1 MSAPLSH
8 LVPPLS
14 PAVAP
19 GRTPPAALPARGEL
33 PPYTATLLGPR
44 RAELAR
50 ELRRRLLA
58 AGLTWPHWIDAR
70 PGRLQVI
77 LGDCSDPPL
86 GASAAA
92 LVAGHG
98 ELLLDGLAALG
109 LVGGVARLVLSAS
122 EPATVAALRALCAE
136 RAVEVVATPAV
147 YPASPEADVPGA
159 SGHAYTVTAAQL
171 AAIGALVRGASAP
184 QLCTLAGAVAHPQ
197 VVDLLAPL
205 TEPGTDLT
213 PASATPAARVA
224 DPAHGGVTPAALV
237 RRCGGARTSAWVA
250 VLGGALG
257 GVLWPADKPLPTGTS
272 LCLILPAA
280 HELVARLRRGEA
292 WRLRARNAC
301 LSCQACTDFCPVNQA
316 GVPLFPH
323 RLMRARAAMP
333 PPGDGAAAITTTA
346 SASTSASASASTSMD
361 DAAAIACTGCGV
373 CSVMCPADLLPGALV
388 KELGLAIA
396 GPPSGPGAPR
406 EPAPLPPRQ
415 SPADPPPPPLS
426 ERRLPLQLVLTRLG
440 LGSYSRPPC

>member
-1 MSAPLSH
+1 MSAPPSH
-8 LVPPLS
+8 LLPLS
-14 PAVAP
+14 TAGAA
-19 GRTPPAALPARGEL
+19 RTPPAALPERGEL
-33 PPYTATLLGPR
+33 PPYTATVLGAR

-50 ELRRRLLA
+50 ELRRRLIA
-58 AGLTWPHWIDAR
+58 AGLTWPQWIDAR

-92 LVAGHG
+92 LVARHG
-98 ELLLDGLAALG
+98 ELLLEGLAALG
-109 LVGGVARLVLSAS
+109 LISGVARLVLCAS

-136 RAVEVVATPAV
+136 RAVEVAATPPV
-147 YPASPEADVPGA
+147 YPSCPEADIPGA
-159 SGHAYTVTAAQL
+159 SGHAYTVPAAQL

-184 QLCTLAGAVAHPQ
+184 QLCTLAGAVEHPQ
-197 VVDLLAPL
+197 VVDLPAPGGRAPTRAASAAPVPEPLPGSAPL
-205 TEPGTDLT
+205 LANPSPGG
-213 PASATPAARVA
+213 ATPAE
-224 DPAHGGVTPAALV
+224 LV
-237 RRCGGARTSAWVA
+237 RRCGGARTPAWVA

-257 GVLWPADKPLPTGTS
+257 GVLWPADAPLPAGTS

-323 RLMRARAAMP
+323 RLMRAHAALQ
-333 PPGDGAAAITTTA
+333 PPGDGVAATA
-346 SASTSASASASTSMD
+346 PALNDSAAS
-361 DAAAIACTGCGV
+361 ACTGCGA

-388 KELGLAIA
+388 KELGLATA
-396 GPPSGPGAPR
+396 GLPTGTATSP
-406 EPAPLPPRQ
+406 EPALVPPRQ
-415 SPADPPPPPLS
+415 SPPALPPPLVGD
-426 ERRLPLQLVLTRLG
+426 RRLPLPLVLTRLG
-440 LGSYSRPPC
+440 LDAYGRPLC